1 MNKERKKLQN
11 RLYYCKKLLKKFTKE
26 YSDLGGYG
34 RLNYHLIIEGL
45 MREISELKKLNEN
58 KTRSFSGEK

>member
-45 MREISELKKLNEN
+45 KIRTVTYN
-58 KTRSFSGEK
+58 KRKRFHYFDN